1 MTTPGNANLG
11 TAYGKVRIDYE
22 STGVAKATKDV
33 ESLQSTL
40 VSANKNMG
48 TLAKSTSTAVAQI
61 NQFGAQTAKVSKS
74 IKNPAEGVGGQVTKE
89 LAQAQKAIADFQ
101 NKLNKGFSL
110 NANFRIL
117 PREITVDRAAFN
129 GAVER
134 WQNSVKL
141 GTLTL
146 NANFRIIPRDVQV
159 DSGSLARS
167 IGNWQRTQTL
177 GINSGLTVFVRL
189 AMDEQ
194 QAVAVA
200 QRIRVTVGRIL
211 ADQSQFGQQAMN
223 NFSAGFGSATPGFRR
238 QAEAEGKSGGGL
250 LAAGLMA
257 GLRAAP
263 ITAAVAGVGIVLK
276 KGFDRLE
283 GLDTA
288 AAKLK
293 ALGFQTNQI
302 KEISKNALA
311 SVDQTAFGLD
321 EAFNAAASAIAAGI
335 QPGKE
340 LTEYLKSVADNASLA
355 GTSMQD
361 MGDIFNEVAVEGRL
375 TGEVVDSL
383 QSRGVDV
390 FGNLAKSMKVSQN
403 AAREMVANGQVDFE
417 KFRAAMNLNSGAAA
431 VMGQTVSGS
440 MKNLWASISRVGAL
454 LLRPLFGEANGE
466 ASKFAQAIQFV
477 TNALK
482 KVEAWLGANQDKV
495 VAFWGNAGK
504 AVLYFG
510 KGVLMVADYQT
521 RTTATILRGL
531 AFITKG
537 YEKVGKLLHI
547 DFIEK
552 NAKDAGDALNGWAK
566 DLDDVNK
573 QLPALQGLLDKGI
586 DGIDKWIEKAR
597 AGGNAAGD
605 LGAKF
610 EKAKQPAAT
619 LADALKKFGI
629 KDNEFVSGIQGTTT
643 EFNKL
648 IKTLK
653 DKGAPEAFLNFVK
666 GLRSEFTNGG
676 SAVKSYT
683 EAIEKLGD
691 ASASAEDKASALV
704 DALKDMG
711 VIPNDG
717 ALLEYQE
724 QIQKIGDAAQDVV
737 DPLYKVGDALV
748 NVDGTFNGTEKNG
761 RALNRL
767 LDETRQKALAL
778 AASGTVD
785 PGSALE
791 DARKQLKNVLTQRG
805 SLSSEA
811 ADKVLQ
817 TYFPTD
823 KILSQIQ
830 SGGDPEKAAKS
841 LFGDKPAQLQAV
853 LELMTKQDNLLK
865 QIVPEGTLKIPV
877 EFTDKNG
884 SKLGPSTFADQVFG
898 ISDKIKEIL
907 GVDPTAKTNANL
919 GGSAHKKVE
928 NTAPTGIPG
937 AAAGL
942 TPNNLYD
949 NPTGVISSRLGVS
962 STALGALNDPTTL
975 NTLLNQNQDIK
986 SILGPQVSQAAEQG
1000 KNFAEAFAAGIDSA
1014 SEEVKQAIIRLA
1026 KLSEGLGNSPAPWGP
1041 LSGKGWT
1048 QERGKVFTRAYA
1060 SGISSAASEVK
1071 GSVASMVADGVMP
1084 LDDRLTRTIKDMQD
1098 FSDLG
1103 KKFFDV
1109 GKQIADIAI
1118 GTLKFAN
1125 DLSGGRLFPKHYV
1138 KDPNKIPKD
1147 SFTSGFNPGLQTPNI
1162 SAITGAKTPAP
1173 QSIGGGQQGVADYII
1188 QKAMSLGY
1196 TRDQAN
1202 YFATQ
1207 AYGESHLEAGAFG
1220 ANTGDKTGGASGIF
1234 QFTPGTAKD
1243 VGLLDPMN
1251 AKDNIDAYFRLAE
1264 QRGLTPQNFTDP
1276 TQLGTQVSIGGP
1288 YHPAN
1293 GNHRQI
1299 AEQGVQQFLQGF
1311 TGTPEQKKL
1320 VGDELSKRV
1329 ETQAPFSPST
1339 ILHDSNGRQSDAAAQ
1354 YAAGLLQQAFPE
1366 LTNIGGARND
1376 SMPYHR
1382 EGRALDVMI
1391 PGWDTPEGKALG
1403 DRVKQWALDNAKNIG
1418 LEDVIWQDFWQPA
1431 DGSKGH
1437 LLGRMNQ
1444 GPDQAHLTHNHLS
1457 FQQGF
1462 QPNTNGANIIG
1473 PTPVTLQTASGKEVD
1488 TSGISAFPDSIN
1500 DLAKKDQGL
1509 ADILAGNGTPESRLQ
1524 GFDSRI
1530 ADLNRTGD
1538 PTDKKNADYL
1548 SGLRTKTMDQ
1558 YGLKEAP
1565 SDLETAQSVISGASG
1580 IVSSA
1585 FATVDSTIKV
1595 IGATKDLGDTFVRGV
1610 KDTSDVNKVIDDF
1623 QPFID
1628 LGSKIAQLTSD
1639 ISGFAAGIV
1648 GAAGSGDTSGSSQA
1662 VAMALG
1668 AVSTI
1673 SGLVSQGFAAAN
1685 AVIDLGQEIA
1695 RIAGKYIGRG
1705 ITSALGFPGAQD
1717 MKFLLDT
1724 VTGQLQAYTSEN
1736 PQDKNTFDTLGRKYN
1751 RDRYVDQRTGPAN
1764 TFYIYQGPGQDPRD
1778 TMNDAMFA
1786 VKSSGQGA
1794 FGYAK

>member
-129 GAVER
+129 GAIER

-159 DSGSLARS
+159 DSGSLAQS

-211 ADQSQFGQQAMN
+211 ADQHQFGQQAMN
-223 NFSAGFGSATPGFRR
+223 NFSSGFGSATPGFRR

-257 GLRAAP
+257 GLRATP

-390 FGNLAKSMKVSQN
+390 FGNLAKSMNVTQS

-482 KVEAWLGANQDKV
+482 KVEEWLGANQDKV

-573 QLPALQGLLDKGI
+573 QLPKLQDLLDKGI

-597 AGGNAAGD
+597 NGGNAAGD

-610 EKAKQPAAT
+610 EKAKQPATT

-767 LDETRQKALAL
+767 LDETRQKAIAL

-791 DARKQLKNVLTQRG
+791 DARKQLKSVLTQRG
-805 SLSSEA
+805 SLSDEA
-811 ADKVLQ
+811 ADRVLQ

-853 LELMTKQDNLLK
+853 LELMTKQDDLLK
-865 QIVPEGTLKIPV
+865 QVVPEGTLKIPV

-928 NTAPTGIPG
+928 NTAPTGTPG

-949 NPTGVISSRLGVS
+949 NPTGIISSRLGVS

-1109 GKQIADIAI
+1109 GKQIADIAVN
-1118 GTLKFAN
+1118 TLRFAN

-1147 SFTSGFNPGLQTPNI
+1147 SVTSGFNPGLQVPNV
-1162 SAITGAKTPAP
+1162 SAITDKANNTFGGGVPLKQNADGTWGSTDPEWDKLIKRESGGNASIVQGIKDSNSGGNEASGLFQIAKGTWASNGGTAFAPTAGEATPEQQALVAAKIFGDQGVGPWGGRENEALLRAGLAGGEKPPTEMKNLVGQVDLVTPKNEQSTAQGNFTPAP
-1173 QSIGGGQQGVADYII
+1173 YGLKPGTNTGGYGSGGNAFPPWLLELGKQFGVTPSTYGGHQESDRSNEPGYAPNPQGLNRGVDWVGSPEAMESFAKALIQYGGGIGKNSGLEQVIYQAGIGGTKYGLGGAGNVNPGYYPQSTYDVHGGGVDNKHVHTRFSQSI
-1188 QKAMSLGY
+1188 
-1196 TRDQAN
+1196 
-1202 YFATQ
+1202 
-1207 AYGESHLEAGAFG
+1207 
-1220 ANTGDKTGGASGIF
+1220 
-1234 QFTPGTAKD
+1234 
-1243 VGLLDPMN
+1243 
-1251 AKDNIDAYFRLAE
+1251 
-1264 QRGLTPQNFTDP
+1264 
-1276 TQLGTQVSIGGP
+1276 
-1288 YHPAN
+1288 
-1293 GNHRQI
+1293 
-1299 AEQGVQQFLQGF
+1299 
-1311 TGTPEQKKL
+1311 
-1320 VGDELSKRV
+1320 
-1329 ETQAPFSPST
+1329 PST
-1339 ILHDSNGRQSDAAAQ
+1339 LDAA
-1354 YAAGLLQQAFPE
+1354 G
-1366 LTNIGGARND
+1366 N
-1376 SMPYHR
+1376 
-1382 EGRALDVMI
+1382 
-1391 PGWDTPEGKALG
+1391 
-1403 DRVKQWALDNAKNIG
+1403 
-1418 LEDVIWQDFWQPA
+1418 
-1431 DGSKGH
+1431 
-1437 LLGRMNQ
+1437 
-1444 GPDQAHLTHNHLS
+1444 GPL
-1457 FQQGF
+1457 
-1462 QPNTNGANIIG
+1462 
-1473 PTPVTLQTASGKEVD
+1473 PVTLTTASGQTVD
-1488 TSGISAFPDSIN
+1488 TSGISAFPDKIN
-1500 DLAKKDQGL
+1500 DLAKTDQGL

-1524 GFDSRI
+1524 GLDSRI

-1538 PTDKKNADYL
+1538 PGDKKTADYL
-1548 SGLRTKTMDQ
+1548 SGIRSKTMDQ

-1585 FATVDSTIKV
+1585 FATIDSTIKA
-1595 IGATKDLGDTFVRGV
+1595 IGTVKDLGDTFVRGV
-1610 KDTSDVNKVIDDF
+1610 KDTSDVNRVIDDF
-1623 QPFID
+1623 QNFLD

-1639 ISGFAAGIV
+1639 ITGFAASIV
-1648 GAAGSGDTSGSSQA
+1648 GAAGAGDSSGSAQA

-1673 SGLVSQGFAAAN
+1673 SSLVSQGFAAAN

-1736 PQDKNTFDTLGRKYN
+1736 PQNKQTFDTLGRKYN

-1764 TFYIYQGPGQDPRD
+1764 NFYIYQGPGQDPRD

-1786 VKSSGQGA
+1786 IKSSGQGA